1 MKRRPPGSTRTDTL
15 LPYTT
20 LFRSLRARCGNGTG
34 ARLACRLVMAVLVF
48 KRSRQGGTQVR
59 RLMSHP
65 AATKLATLTAEDC
78 MKEESSRTLA
88 RPWAM
93 LRGIHRSPLR
103 VPTGELES
111 SEEGRVGKEGGSTGR
126 SRWSRFH

>member
-1 MKRRPPGSTRTDTL
+1 MRISDVSSDVCSSDLINMRSIHRTQM
-15 LPYTT
+15 
-20 LFRSLRARCGNGTG
+20 FRLRARCGNGTG

-65 AATKLATLTAEDC
+65 AATILATLTAEDC

-88 RPWAM
+88 RQWAM
-93 LRGIHRSPLR
+93 LRGIPR
-103 VPTGELES
+103 
-111 SEEGRVGKEGGSTGR
+111 
-126 SRWSRFH
+126 